1 MSDTA
6 GIRVGLAQTNP
17 ALGAF
22 HANLKSHAAWVA
34 RARTAGCQLVV
45 FPELSLTG
53 YFLKDL
59 AADAAIREGSPEW
72 NELCQLSRGI
82 DLCVGLVLES
92 PDARYYNAACY
103 FADGELRHIHRKVY
117 LPTYGMFDEQRY
129 IAPGDRV
136 RAFSW
141 RGGRAGILICED
153 MWHPSTAYL
162 LSLQGIELFLCPS
175 ASPGR
180 GVHEGPRVGTAS
192 SYDLLCRTYAGFFV
206 SYLIYVNR
214 VGYEDGINFWGGSM
228 AVAPSGEVVACAAD
242 AEEGLLTVD
251 LDLGAVRRE
260 RLNTPLLRDERVEM
274 TLDEFQ
280 RIVSERAHN
289 QF

>member
-1 MSDTA
+1 MSVST
-6 GIRVGLAQTNP
+6 IRVGLAQTNP
-17 ALGAF
+17 ALGALQ
-22 HANLKSHAAWVA
+22 ANLKAHAAWVA
-34 RARTAGCQLVV
+34 RARAAGCQLVV

-59 AADAAIREGSPEW
+59 VADAAIREGSPEW
-72 NELCQLSRGI
+72 NQVCALSQDI

-103 FADGELRHIHRKVY
+103 FAEGALRHIHRKVY

-136 RAFSW
+136 RAFPW

-162 LSLQGIELFLCPS
+162 LSLQGIDLILCPS

-180 GVHEGPRVGTAS
+180 GVSEGPRVGTAT

-206 SYLIYVNR
+206 SYLVYVNR

-228 AVAPSGEVVACAAD
+228 AVAPSGEAIACAAD
-242 AEEGLLTVD
+242 ADETLLSVD

-280 RIVSERAHN
+280 RIVGERARD